1 MQLCK
6 AQDNILNC
14 LEAFDFNDKLWIIV
28 ELMDGGALTDIILEN
43 MGKIKEELCA
53 YIIKQ
58 VLKGL
63 NFLHSKSIIH
73 RDIKSDNILFNKE
86 GAIKLADFG
95 YAV

>member
-43 MGKIKEELCA
+43 MGKIKEKLCA